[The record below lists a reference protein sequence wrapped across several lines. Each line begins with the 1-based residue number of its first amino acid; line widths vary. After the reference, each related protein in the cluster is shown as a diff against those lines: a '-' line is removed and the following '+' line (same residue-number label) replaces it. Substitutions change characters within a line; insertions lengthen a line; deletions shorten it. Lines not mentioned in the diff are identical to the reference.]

1 MKACILASGSSGNC
15 TYVAAGETKILID
28 AGISLARIDRELKAI
43 GADSEGMDALIL
55 SHEHGDHCRELS
67 RVALALECPIYLS
80 ARTLP
85 HVRWALSDHEAI
97 HTFRVGESFP
107 IGDLQVETF
116 RVFHDSVDPCGF
128 LIGGPS
134 HCDGGGRTR
143 LAIATDLG
151 TVTPPLK
158 QLLRVCEALIIE
170 ANHDLNMLMNG
181 RYPWDLKQRIR
192 SPVGHLSN
200 DQAAELIREL
210 TQQGALKKAILAHL
224 SQQNNRPDLAL
235 SAVQSRLD
243 SLFHCDVYL
252 SYQDQRSEVLEI

>member
-1 MKACILASGSSGNC
+1 MKACIIASGSSGNC
-15 TYVAAGETKILID
+15 TYVAAGGTQILVD
-28 AGISLARIDRELKAI
+28 AGISLARIARELEAI
-43 GADSEGMDALIL
+43 GADPKSMDALIL

-85 HVRWALSDHEAI
+85 HVRWALSDHERVE
-97 HTFRVGESFP
+97 TFRVGQSLT
-107 IGDLQVETF
+107 IGDLKIETF
-116 RVFHDSVDPCGF
+116 RVFHDSIDPCGF
-128 LIGGPS
+128 LIEGAS
-134 HCDGGGRTR
+134 HGGGGRTR

-158 QLLRVCEALIIE
+158 QLLRTCEALIIE
-170 ANHDLNMLMNG
+170 ANHDLDMLMSG
-181 RYPWDLKQRIR
+181 SYPWDLKQRIR

-200 DQAAELIREL
+200 DAAAELICFL
-210 TQQGALKKAILAHL
+210 TQQGALRKAILAHL

-235 SAVQSRLD
+235 SAVQSRLNG
-243 SLFHCDVYL
+243 LFRCDVYL